1 MYIYK
6 TGLVGE
12 AVRSEIESMKRSV
25 MSGENNDT
33 DFGSTLRS
41 LMETTAQTQKPVGM
55 QYSEGKSPI
64 ARGDGSTL
72 LYAIRNADE
81 DDTAS
86 AVMNSLGLN
95 TDSSDIKTEADSLS
109 SVTSLLSKFDGTEN
123 AEVLKTLGDFVQ
135 KYNILTSDLR
145 SRSTSSALL
154 YANIL
159 KTAVSTGK
167 DSLTNAGITA
177 NDNGSLT
184 FDADKFTSLSL
195 DGFLA
200 NIAYATSSISMYSS
214 SIAGTN
220 SSIMGFLYNDDDTST
235 ASEYYNSLM
244 SYLS

>member
-55 QYSEGKSPI
+55 QHSEGKSPI

-95 TDSSDIKTEADSLS
+95 TDNSGIKTEADSLS
-109 SVTSLLSKFDGTEN
+109 SVASLLSKLDGTDN
-123 AEVLKTLGDFVQ
+123 AAVLKTLEDFVQ

-159 KTAVSTGK
+159 KTAASTGR
-167 DSLTNAGITA
+167 DSLTNAGITV
-177 NDNGSLT
+177 NDNGTLT